1 MATTLPA
8 IFQQT
13 VAQFGDRPALMY
25 KEGGRYRSITF
36 REFSRRVEHLS
47 AFLMEV
53 GVGHGER
60 VALLSEN
67 RPEWVIADQ
76 AVLAIG
82 AIDVPVYPTLTGSQV
97 AQLLN
102 DCEAMAAVVSTRAQ
116 LEKLLSVAADIPSL
130 QLILVM
136 DELEGHLPDRVHR
149 FGEALRQGEASR
161 DRMRDDL
168 KGRREVI
175 RPDDL
180 ASIVYT
186 SGTTGEPKGAMLTHR
201 NFSSNALTAAGV
213 LGIEPTDIE
222 LSFLPLSHV
231 FERVVYYAL
240 LSSGSTIAYAESIET
255 LPQNLIEVRPT
266 LLVSVPRV
274 LEKIYNRTHEKMEND
289 SPLKR
294 EVFYTALEIGE
305 FFHKVMNEE
314 GRVVFPTNFLYQAAD
329 RLVFKQI
336 REALGGRLRFIVS
349 GAAPLTAEIGRFFQ
363 IAGIPVIEGYG
374 LTETSPVLA
383 FNPPDRPKF
392 GTVGRP
398 LEGVEVRL
406 ADDGEII
413 ARGPNI
419 MKGYWNNDPATREVL
434 DQDGWFHTGDIGRF
448 DEEGYLAIIDRKKEI
463 LVMSNG
469 KKVAPQPIENRL
481 QVHPIIEQA
490 MLIGEKR
497 NFVTALVVPDVIV
510 AERIGKEAGIEWASI
525 AELLAS
531 PTVHAAVAEAIAQ
544 ENRHLASFE
553 QIKRFELLPHTFSQ
567 ESGELTPTLK
577 LKRRVITEKF
587 RRQIEDLYQGA
598 DEKVLVKA

>member
-1 MATTLPA
+1 
-8 IFQQT
+8 
-13 VAQFGDRPALMY
+13 MY
-25 KEGGRYRSITF
+25 KEGGRYLSLTY
-36 REFSRRVEHLS
+36 REFSRQVEHL
-47 AFLMEV
+47 AGFLMDA
-53 GVGHGER
+53 GVGHGDR

-67 RPEWVIADQ
+67 RPEWVVTDQ

-82 AIDVPVYPTLTGSQV
+82 AIDVPVYPTLTGPQV

-116 LEKLLSVAADIPSL
+116 LDKLFSVASDIPSL

-136 DELEGHLPDRVHR
+136 DDLADQLPERVVR
-149 FGEALRQGEASR
+149 FSEALSRGEAGR
-161 DRMRDDL
+161 DRL
-168 KGRREVI
+168 KDGLKARREAI

-186 SGTTGEPKGAMLTHR
+186 SGTTGEPKGAMLTHH
-201 NFSSNALTAAGV
+201 NFGSNSLTAGGILGV
-213 LGIEPTDIE
+213 ESTDIE

-240 LSSGSTIAYAESIET
+240 LASGATIAYAESIET

-274 LEKIYNRTHEKMEND
+274 LEKVYNRTLEKIEND

-294 EVFYTALEIGE
+294 EVFYAALEIGE

-314 GRVVFPTNFLYQAAD
+314 GRVVFPTNVLYQAAD

-336 REALGGRLRFIVS
+336 REALGGRLRFIIS
-349 GAAPLTAEIGRFFQ
+349 GAAPLAAEIGRFFQ

-398 LEGVEVRL
+398 LDGVEVRL

-419 MKGYWNNDPATREVL
+419 MKGYWNNEPATREVL

-448 DEEGYLAIIDRKKEI
+448 DDEGYLAIIDRKKEI

-481 QVHPIIEQA
+481 QMHPIIEQA
-490 MLIGEKR
+490 MLLGEKR
-497 NFVTALVVPDVIV
+497 NYISALVVPDPVV
-510 AERIGKEAGIEWASI
+510 AERIAQEAGIEWETT

-544 ENRHLASFE
+544 ENRHLAAFE
-553 QIKRFELLPHTFSQ
+553 QIKRFELLPHAFSQ
-567 ESGELTPTLK
+567 EGGELTPTLK
-577 LKRRVITEKF
+577 LKRRIITEKF
-587 RRQIEDLYQGA
+587 RRQIEDLYQGT

>member
-13 VAQFGDRPALMY
+13 IAQFGDRPALMF
-25 KEGGRYRSITF
+25 KDGGRYRSFTY
-36 REFSRRVEHLS
+36 REFNRRVDHLS
-47 AFLMEV
+47 AFLMEA

-76 AVLAIG
+76 ALLAIG
-82 AIDVPVYPTLTGSQV
+82 AIDVPIYPTLTGPQV

-102 DCEAMAAVVSTRAQ
+102 DCEAKAALVSTRAQ
-116 LEKLLSVAADIPSL
+116 LDKLLSVAADIPSL
-130 QLILVM
+130 ELVLVM
-136 DELEGHLPDRVHR
+136 DEVDGHLPERVMR
-149 FGEALRQGEASR
+149 FEAALRQGEASR
-161 DRMRDDL
+161 DRMQDAL
-168 KGRREVI
+168 KGRREAI

-201 NFSSNALTAAGV
+201 NFTSNALTAAGV
-213 LGIEPTDIE
+213 LGVESTDIE

-240 LSSGSTIAYAESIET
+240 LSSGATIAYAESIET

-274 LEKIYNRTHEKMEND
+274 LEKIYARTLEKIEHD
-289 SPLKR
+289 APLKR
-294 EVFYTALEIGE
+294 EVFYAALEIGE

-314 GRVVFPTNFLYQAAD
+314 GRVVFPTNVLYQAAD

-349 GAAPLTAEIGRFFQ
+349 GAAPLAAEIGRFFQ
-363 IAGIPVIEGYG
+363 ITGVPVVEGYG

-398 LEGVEVRL
+398 LDGVEVRL
-406 ADDGEII
+406 APDGEII
-413 ARGPNI
+413 ARGPNV
-419 MKGYWNNDPATREVL
+419 MKGYWGNEAATREVL

-448 DEEGYLAIIDRKKEI
+448 DDEGYLSIIDRKKEI

-481 QVHPIIEQA
+481 QMHPIIEQA

-497 NFVTALVVPDVIV
+497 HYITALIVPDPVI
-510 AERIGKEAGIEWASI
+510 AERMAKDAGIEWSNTS
-525 AELLAS
+525 ELLAS
-531 PTVHAAVAEAIAQ
+531 PTVHAAVAEAIAH
-544 ENRHLASFE
+544 ENRGLAAFE
-553 QIKRFELLPHTFSQ
+553 QIKRFELLPHAFSQ

-577 LKRRVITEKF
+577 LKRRIIT
-587 RRQIEDLYQGA
+587 
-598 DEKVLVKA
+598 